1 MENAAAAVRACE
13 VLKRDCG
20 LGKITVR
27 SIQAGIRGMFWAGR
41 MEEIAPGVY
50 IDGAHNEDGIA
61 AFVQSLN
68 EAPGFGGGG
77 CGDRNVLVF
86 SVVRDKQYD
95 KMIEMLCG
103 LPMITDV
110 VVTHIP
116 GERGAAL
123 EALRDIFG
131 RYAGKSIQTIHTC
144 ERIED
149 AVRYGMSVRG
159 ESGMVYIVGSLYLA
173 GFVRKLFG

>member
-1 MENAAAAVRACE
+1 M
-13 VLKRDCG
+13 
-20 LGKITVR
+20 
-27 SIQAGIRGMFWAGR
+27 
-41 MEEIAPGVY
+41 
-50 IDGAHNEDGIA
+50 
-61 AFVQSLN
+61 
-68 EAPGFGGGG
+68 
-77 CGDRNVLVF
+77 LVF
-86 SVVRDKQYD
+86 SVVKDKQYD

-103 LPMITDV
+103 LSMITDV

-131 RYAGKSIQTIHTC
+131 RYAGKSIQNIRTC